1 MNRSV
6 SLKFKRGDAAA
17 AAAVLLC
24 AATLS
29 LALLT
34 QTLAAERT
42 VVQVCQDGQV
52 LCELPLERD
61 CSYTVSSGRYVNV
74 ITVRDGRAAITRSNC
89 PGEDC
94 VHSGWVS
101 FPGRSVV
108 CLPNRVELRLTGSSG
123 VDASAG

>member
-1 MNRSV
+1 MNGSV
-6 SLKFKRGDAAA
+6 SLKFKRGDAVAA
-17 AAAVLLC
+17 AVVLLC
-24 AATLS
+24 AAALS

-34 QTLAAERT
+34 QALAAEHT
-42 VVQVCQDGQV
+42 VVQICQDGQI

-61 CSYTVSSGRYVNV
+61 GSYTVSGQYVNV
-74 ITVRDGRAAITRSNC
+74 ITVQGGRAAITRSDC

-101 FPGRSVV
+101 SPGRSVV